1 MNVENAILESKNFYY
16 LLDGFRNI
24 GDINDEKL
32 QVRTLKDIITTI
44 KQNGGKMKEVFSNME
59 IFVQN
64 EARFFLL
71 KLEGEKK
78 NVVNLYETNKRMNR
92 LKDLNDSLE
101 AKIETLKRVEQNFVE
116 YLMAMKAY
124 LSISLQL
131 KKEGKSIP
139 KDIRSNFKK
148 FKTEIIGVLNI
159 LCSQKVLKDF
169 ESLLSASQ
177 FQNLESEIKI
187 DERYVKDYDE
197 TKYKWLNVKKN

>member
-71 KLEGEKK
+71 KMEGEKK

-148 FKTEIIGVLNI
+148 FETEIIGVLNI

-187 DERYVKDYDE
+187 DERYVKDYSE
-197 TKYKWLNVKKN
+197 TKYKWLNVVKK